1 MPLRVRNA
9 KRGGYGCAARLTA
22 YVAAMETFDE
32 LVARVRACAACSAAL
47 PLGARPV
54 IQVSPTAR
62 VLIASQAPGS
72 KVHASGRPFD
82 DASGDRLRDWMGI
95 GADTFYDARHVA
107 TLPMAFCYPGRA
119 SGGDRPPPRACAALW
134 RDSLLAAMPEVRLT
148 LLVGSYAQ
156 AHVLGP
162 GALTPRVADFR
173 AYLPALFPL
182 PHPSWR
188 SQLWMRRN
196 PWFEA
201 EVLPELRAAVATAL
215 G

>member
-1 MPLRVRNA
+1 MARADAAAKPLSLARPS
-9 KRGGYGCAARLTA
+9 ARLTS
-22 YVAAMETFDE
+22 VVVETFDQ
-32 LVARVRACAACSAAL
+32 LVAQVRACAACAAEL

-62 VLIASQAPGS
+62 LLIASQAPGS

-95 GADTFYDARHVA
+95 DAVTFYDAARVA

-119 SGGDRPPPRACAALW
+119 AGGDRPPPRACAARW
-134 RDSLLAAMPEVRLT
+134 RESLLAAMPEVRLT

-162 GALTPRVADFR
+162 GALTPRVANYR
-173 AYLPALFPL
+173 AYGPALFPL

-201 EVLPELRAAVATAL
+201 EVLPALRATVAAAL
-215 G
+215 R